1 MSFFKVKQL
10 VEAAPQREIIVKP
23 AMGNHNEVTV
33 CIQQYKLNVFNIVE
47 SLDFESICAIE
58 HTLNQVYPTANIQV
72 AGNSSLPPAVYFTVK
87 AKTERRKDDVHNQKL
102 AEDIV
107 IAKAGIKAASI
118 AKRIIDTIYSIT
130 EKNLGNLE
138 EATMLLEHHIE
149 REKEFVSKF

>member
-1 MSFFKVKQL
+1 MSFKVKQL
-10 VEAAPQREIIVKP
+10 VEAIPQREIIVKP
-23 AMGNHNEVTV
+23 AIGSHNEVTV
-33 CIQQYKLNVFNIVE
+33 CIQQYKLNVFNIVK
-47 SLDFESICAIE
+47 SLDFESMCAIE
-58 HTLNQVYPTANIQV
+58 HTLNQVYPTANIAV
-72 AGNSSLPPAVYFTVK
+72 AGSSVSPAVYFTVK

-130 EKNLGNLE
+130 EKNLCNLE